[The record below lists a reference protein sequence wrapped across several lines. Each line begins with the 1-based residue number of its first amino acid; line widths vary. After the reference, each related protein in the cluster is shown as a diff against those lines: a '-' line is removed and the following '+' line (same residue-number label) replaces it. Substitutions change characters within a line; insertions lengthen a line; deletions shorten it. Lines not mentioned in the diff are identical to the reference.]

1 MSEGGC
7 KFNGLYFDIPAQ
19 STQRINKIQENKMI
33 EKCADKVACW
43 LVRCRVIEESD
54 RELYEYAAISFF
66 MSLAPL
72 VLGLIFG
79 LVMGGVKQSIFIILP
94 FMVIRKF
101 SGGYHA
107 KRAWICLVTSS
118 ALVFLCIK
126 LSFLISCSAGLI
138 LAAAAATASLCIFSP
153 VENENRR
160 LDEEE
165 KKAVQGHNNKIG
177 VSLFGDRYFVLSLWS
192 ADVCSVYFYR
202 NYFDCMLTASLHNKE
217 SRGTLA
223 KIAEYVEKCVKG

>member
-1 MSEGGC
+1 
-7 KFNGLYFDIPAQ
+7 
-19 STQRINKIQENKMI
+19 MI

-118 ALVFLCIK
+118 AIVFLCIK

-165 KKAVQGHNNKIG
+165 KKQYKGTTIKLASVFLVIG
-177 VSLFGDRYFVLSLWS
+177 ILFCLFGLQTY
-192 ADVCSVYFYR
+192 AVCIFIGII
-202 NYFDCMLTASLHNKE
+202 LTACLQLPCIIKRAGELSQ
-217 SRGTLA
+217 R
-223 KIAEYVEKCVKG
+223 